1 MLNRRDFFKG
11 VIAAGITVT
20 YGPAAGAIENV
31 NDIKLDKD
39 SGLTVF
45 SSSSYPKYIEH
56 LISNFKAG
64 ELILISGRPCSGKTT
79 IALEISSYF
88 LFNTNKSAA
97 LFSLE
102 KPVEDA
108 ILEMLCRDANI
119 NIHRFEKY
127 GAGGKDLAKFARA
140 AGKLEHRALCVDDS
154 SSITLKG
161 IREKAKKVKTESK
174 SNELGLIMI
183 DYIQLI
189 KDINYS
195 NAARTLKEMA
205 VELNTPVIAVNQLR
219 RYPELRDNKK
229 PVPADIGMLERYADV
244 VVLLYRNESVEGS
257 NIEVNVALNCASSI
271 KRFLVYKS

>member
-20 YGPAAGAIENV
+20 CGSAAGAIENV

-39 SGLTVF
+39 SGLKVF

-79 IALEISSYF
+79 LALEIFQYF
-88 LFNTNKSAA
+88 LFNTSKSAA
-97 LFSLE
+97 LFTFE
-102 KPVEDA
+102 KPVEDV
-108 ILEMLCRDANI
+108 ISEMLCREAKIDLS
-119 NIHRFEKY
+119 RVKKDGFEMPRVKKI
-127 GAGGKDLAKFARA
+127 AETV
-140 AGKLEHRALCVDDS
+140 GKLEHRALCVDDS

-174 SNELGLIMI
+174 SNDLGLIMI

-195 NAARTLKEMA
+195 NAAKKIKEMA

-244 VVLLYRNESVEGS
+244 VVLLNRSESVEGS